1 MVIGAGSAFEVSN
14 KGTLKRLPD
23 VTVEKGSTFIIGNII
38 NKDTREPLRDLPLF
52 LCRIIDSGKDK
63 KQIMVYGLVYTNEK
77 GVFGFGYIPE
87 GSYFID
93 QGDKPFQGE
102 NMKNLDKSIKFITV
116 GKSTSMMSVIDLGKI
131 DYIK

>member
-63 KQIMVYGLVYTNEK
+63 KQGLQAFMWVRCPRLLRDRGTIRLC
-77 GVFGFGYIPE
+77 GRV
-87 GSYFID
+87 SR
-93 QGDKPFQGE
+93 
-102 NMKNLDKSIKFITV
+102 S
-116 GKSTSMMSVIDLGKI
+116 
-131 DYIK
+131 